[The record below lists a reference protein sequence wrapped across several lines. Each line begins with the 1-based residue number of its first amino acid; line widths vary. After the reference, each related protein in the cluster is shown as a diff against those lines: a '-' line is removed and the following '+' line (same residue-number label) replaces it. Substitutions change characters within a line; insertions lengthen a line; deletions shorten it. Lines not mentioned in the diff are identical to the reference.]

1 MMEERFVRGY
11 IPLVIQHFFF
21 YRDCYREEDV
31 WKNGRSY
38 NSQSYAIILFSNRIE
53 SKPGKFLRLFIVL
66 SETKNASK
74 NNYATLRKNYPNN
87 KLP

>member
-1 MMEERFVRGY
+1 MMEERFVRDY
-11 IPLVIQHFFF
+11 IPRVIQHFFF

-74 NNYATLRKNYPNN
+74 NNYATLRKNYPSN